1 MALEKGFTLVK
12 IEMWLVVLPQIIA
25 RIHSN
30 NRIVR
35 ELIQELLVR
44 IGKGHP
50 QVRNF
55 LLRLINYDLDVQL
68 EYLCCFLVKFTRF
81 LHCYSD
87 CHRIT
92 VVALI
97 TK

>member
-1 MALEKGFTLVK
+1 MALEKGFSLVK

-50 QVRNF
+50 QVCIF
-55 LLRLINYDLDVQL
+55 LLSLISCGYDFYASL
-68 EYLCCFLVKFTRF
+68 
-81 LHCYSD
+81 
-87 CHRIT
+87 
-92 VVALI
+92 
-97 TK
+97 